1 MSGPFD
7 PVRLVDA
14 VIAFTVV
21 EGLVLV
27 AWHRVT
33 GRGVSP
39 RDFVLNMASGLCLML
54 ALRSLADGAG
64 PAALAACLAA
74 AGAAH
79 GTDIWLRWRRGAPS
93 GLGTHP
99 AQEGLR

>member
-1 MSGPFD
+1 MNGSFD
-7 PVRLVDA
+7 LVRLVDA

-39 RDFVLNMASGLCLML
+39 SDFVLNMASGLCLML
-54 ALRSLADGAG
+54 ALRGLADGVG
-64 PAALAACLAA
+64 PAAVAACLAA

-79 GTDIWLRWRRGAPS
+79 GTDIWLRWRRGAP
-93 GLGTHP
+93 
-99 AQEGLR
+99 AGLRPRPVPEGRR